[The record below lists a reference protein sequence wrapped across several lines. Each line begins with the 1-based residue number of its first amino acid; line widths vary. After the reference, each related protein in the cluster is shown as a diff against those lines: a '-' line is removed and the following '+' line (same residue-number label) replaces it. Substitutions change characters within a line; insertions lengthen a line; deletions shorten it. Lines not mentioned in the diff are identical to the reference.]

1 MSEAY
6 LREAQMKT
14 MTCKELGGAC
24 EQKLSAETWDEM
36 VKTMTKHVM
45 DKHPEVTKAMEK
57 MHKEDPTKWGR
68 EMKPKWDATPE
79 T

>member
-1 MSEAY
+1 
-6 LREAQMKT
+6 
-14 MTCKELGGAC
+14 
-24 EQKLSAETWDEM
+24 
-36 VKTMTKHVM
+36 M
-45 DKHPEVTKAMEK
+45 DKHPEVAKAMEK